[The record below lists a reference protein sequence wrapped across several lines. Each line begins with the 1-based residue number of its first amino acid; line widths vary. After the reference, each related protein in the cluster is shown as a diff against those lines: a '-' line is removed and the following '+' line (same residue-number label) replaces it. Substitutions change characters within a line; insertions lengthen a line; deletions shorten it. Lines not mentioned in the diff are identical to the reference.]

1 MSLPRYPA
9 RAALAFGWA
18 GALLL
23 GGCAPNEVVPP
34 VLPPVV
40 EAVPLHLTLGNP
52 SGAAADEQ
60 QPDNYLISKHQ
71 FALAYDNSRGTA
83 AWVSWHL
90 NADWLGDAERCDCFL
105 PDPDLPPGFFTAY
118 TWDYSGSGFDRGHL
132 CPSSDRVLNDADNAA
147 TFLLTNI
154 MPQAPQL
161 NQGIWAE
168 LEDYAR
174 ALVAEGNE
182 LYIITG
188 GYGSGGTGSQ
198 GGTTTT
204 LANGNITVPARYWKV
219 LLILP
224 NDDAPDI
231 PRITSDTRVIA
242 VDMPNTQAASALP
255 WGQYRTSVD
264 AIEAATG
271 LNLFDRIPA
280 AVQNDLEGAVD
291 SGPTE

>member
-1 MSLPRYPA
+1 MLLQRYPL
-9 RAALAFGWA
+9 RVALAWVWA
-18 GALLL
+18 GALVL
-23 GGCAPNEVVPP
+23 GGCAPEEVVPP
-34 VLPPVV
+34 ALPPVV
-40 EAVPLHLTLGNP
+40 EEVPLHLTLGNP
-52 SGAAADEQ
+52 SGATADVL

-71 FALAYDNSRGTA
+71 YALAYNNARGTA
-83 AWVSWHL
+83 TWVSWHL
-90 NADWLGDAERCDCFL
+90 NADWLGNAPRCDCFL
-105 PDPDLPPGFFTAY
+105 PDPELPPGFFTAY
-118 TWDYSGSGFDRGHL
+118 TWDYSGTGFDRGHL
-132 CPSSDRVLNDADNAA
+132 CPSADRDLNDADNAA

-174 ALVAEGNE
+174 ALVLQGNE
-182 LYIITG
+182 LYIVAG

-204 LANGNITVPARYWKV
+204 LANGAITVPARYWKV
-219 LLILP
+219 LLIMP

-242 VDMPNTQAASALP
+242 VDIPNTQAASALP

-264 AIEAATG
+264 AIEASTG
-271 LNLFDRIPA
+271 LNLFSRIPTT
-280 AVQNDLEGAVD
+280 VQNDLEGGVD

>member
-1 MSLPRYPA
+1 L
-9 RAALAFGWA
+9 GWA
-18 GALLL
+18 AALLL
-23 GGCAPNEVVPP
+23 GGCAPDEVVAP
-34 VLPPVV
+34 VLPPPVA
-40 EAVPLHLTLGNP
+40 EAVPLHHTLGNP
-52 SGAAADEQ
+52 SGATADEL

-71 FALAYDNSRGTA
+71 FALAYNNSLGTA

-90 NADWLGDAERCDCFL
+90 NADWLGNAERCDCFL

-132 CPSSDRVLNDADNAA
+132 CPSADRDLNDADNAA

-174 ALVAEGNE
+174 ALVADGNE
-182 LYIITG
+182 LYILAG
-188 GYGSGGTGSQ
+188 GYGSGGTGSL

-204 LANGNITVPARYWKV
+204 LANGSITVPARYWKV
-219 LLILP
+219 MLVLP

-242 VDMPNTQAASALP
+242 VDIPNTQAASALP

-271 LNLFDRIPA
+271 LNFFTRIPTT
-280 AVQNDLEGAVD
+280 VQNDLEGGVD
-291 SGPTE
+291 SGPTQ